1 MAHKFEPADE
11 KYWAEQRLKHQA
23 AIQRQR
29 QQRAAHTNFTDLF
42 AEEQS
47 TNTNKQQQQ

>member
-23 AIQRQR
+23 AILRQKQEQASR
-29 QQRAAHTNFTDLF
+29 TNFTDLF
-42 AEEQS
+42 IEEP
-47 TNTNKQQQQ
+47 TPALTKQPQ

>member
-23 AIQRQR
+23 AAKRYYQEKASR
-29 QQRAAHTNFTDLF
+29 TNFTDLF
-42 AEEQS
+42 TEEPQ
-47 TNTNKQQQQ
+47 TNTPKHPK

>member
-23 AIQRQR
+23 AIKR
-29 QQRAAHTNFTDLF
+29 QQAERASRTNFSDLF
-42 AEEQS
+42 TEESQ
-47 TNTNKQQQQ
+47 THTTTQQQ

>member
-23 AIQRQR
+23 AVQR
-29 QQRAAHTNFTDLF
+29 QQKERASRTNFTDLF
-42 AEEQS
+42 KEES
-47 TNTNKQQQQ
+47 PTTNHQHQL